1 MQKTHQFFLSYI
13 PGTIEA
19 GKLEFEEKCKQLEFS
34 YELSE
39 LVDGLQVSMT
49 LEQGCL
55 LNYYLK
61 VPTKI
66 LLRIAEF
73 KCRDLPKLFNKLKK
87 IDWNNY
93 VCTELMTFKISS
105 YKSRLFDSSRIEK
118 SARNALEFYLKAN
131 EPKKKY
137 KEAAQNI
144 IQEIYLRFDNDL
156 CTVSINTTGDRLDRR
171 GQRVLVGKAPLRETL
186 AATMVY
192 ETISFLTKLKKDHS
206 DYTLVDPMCGSGVIP
221 LEAITLNELAKRQFN
236 FEVFPYFINHG
247 VKNLVKLP
255 ASGFEKI
262 ILKDIDSKILEAA
275 KSNLHFL
282 NVQFYQED
290 ALKIKESI
298 EHERCVII
306 SNPPYNIRLKTH
318 KNFYNELILALRE
331 NYHPECICLLIPK
344 EQFHSFKFKK
354 DVKVK
359 KELTNGGLPIL
370 LLIL

>member
-1 MQKTHQFFLSYI
+1 
-13 PGTIEA
+13 
-19 GKLEFEEKCKQLEFS
+19 
-34 YELSE
+34 
-39 LVDGLQVSMT
+39 
-49 LEQGCL
+49 
-55 LNYYLK
+55 
-61 VPTKI
+61 
-66 LLRIAEF
+66 
-73 KCRDLPKLFNKLKK
+73 
-87 IDWNNY
+87 
-93 VCTELMTFKISS
+93 MTFKISS

-262 ILKDIDSKILEAA
+262 ILKDIDSKILEPR
-275 KSNLHFL
+275 S
-282 NVQFYQED
+282 Q
-290 ALKIKESI
+290 ISI
-298 EHERCVII
+298 
-306 SNPPYNIRLKTH
+306 
-318 KNFYNELILALRE
+318 F
-331 NYHPECICLLIPK
+331 
-344 EQFHSFKFKK
+344 
-354 DVKVK
+354 
-359 KELTNGGLPIL
+359 
-370 LLIL
+370 